1 MNLDDSPLPRKKIRK
16 FLQRFTILFHSLFFR
31 FSLLIT
37 ADPYALLDSERIKN
51 AYNNFKNPSNFK
63 KISFPK
69 LLNPEISIVITV
81 HDQVHFMYKCLES
94 VYLNT
99 EPCYELIIIDDCS
112 TGETKDLLSGIE
124 NIRIFRNET
133 NSGIIKSRNK
143 SIDLA
148 LGRYIVFLNNDII
161 VTEKWLEPLVE
172 CMKDEHVGAVG
183 PRLIY
188 PDGTLKEAGGI
199 IWADGSTSHFG
210 RGDGSAKPLY
220 NYVRPVDC
228 CSGAALVV
236 RKDLLNSLGGFDSR
250 YEPGHYEDT
259 DLCLSICVEG
269 YRVMYQPQSLVIH
282 FGDISGYSLKSENT
296 KFQMINKEKFYQKWK
311 PVLERTF
318 LQPSESNEFKARN
331 HRVGKHILVIDH
343 HILTPDRDS
352 GSHRMSLILQT
363 LLEQG
368 HSVTFIEGFP
378 TTSVEYTDQMRQAGI
393 EVLSGRH
400 ALFYR
405 SYLRN
410 YGKFYDLVILSR
422 LHVALKKI
430 DVIKKYC
437 QSASV
442 IYDTVDLE
450 YIRQLRRAKVEGDIQ
465 LERYAQKQK
474 KAESGLLSHVHRVW
488 TVSEDDRNALL
499 QDTPYLTIDVIPD
512 IYSIVPSFKPFDKRS
527 DLLFVGG
534 FNHLPNSDAI
544 IWFLKDIFPLIR
556 QKIPGMRV
564 FIIGENPPQEI
575 KALSEEDVIITGY
588 VKDISDYL
596 CCCRVFIVPLRY
608 GAGLKGKVIQSMAHH
623 MPLVTT
629 TIGAE
634 GTFLVDGQ
642 SAFIADEA
650 EEFARKVILLYQNH
664 EIWEKFSS
672 NSQKIMEDHFS
683 NISWKENLTRII
695 DDAVIASDR

>member
-1 MNLDDSPLPRKKIRK
+1 MYDLSIPPKKFRK
-16 FLQRFTILFHSLFFR
+16 FLQRFTILFDSFSSR

-37 ADPYALLDSERIKN
+37 PDPYTLLDSGRIERAN
-51 AYNNFKNPSNFK
+51 NNFKNPSNFK

-69 LLNPEISIVITV
+69 ILNPEISIVITL
-81 HDQVHFMYKCLES
+81 HNKAHFTQKCLES

-112 TGETKDLLSGIE
+112 TDETEHLLSGIE

-143 SIDLA
+143 AIGLA
-148 LGRYIVFLNNDII
+148 LGRFIVFLDNDII
-161 VTEKWLEPLVE
+161 VTEKWLEPLVA

-210 RGDGSAKPLY
+210 RGDGSAKPRY
-220 NYVRPVDC
+220 NYVRPVDF
-228 CSGAALVV
+228 CSGVALIV

-259 DLCLSICVEG
+259 DLCLSIWVEG

-282 FGDISGYSLKSENT
+282 FGDILGNSLKSENT
-296 KFQMINKEKFYQKWK
+296 KFQMINMEKFYQKWK

-318 LQPSESNEFKARN
+318 LQPSESNKFKART
-331 HRVGKHILVIDH
+331 HRVGKYILVIDH

-378 TTSVEYTDQMRQAGI
+378 TMSVEYTDQMQQEGI

-405 SYLRN
+405 SYLGN
-410 YGKFYDLVILSR
+410 YGKNFDLVILSR

-430 DVIKKYC
+430 TSIKKYC
-437 QSASV
+437 PDASI
-442 IYDTVDLE
+442 IYDTVDVE
-450 YIRQLRRAKVEGDIQ
+450 YVRQLRRAIVEGDIK
-465 LERYAQKQK
+465 LEKYAQKQK
-474 KAESGLLSHVHRVW
+474 KAEFGLLSHVHRVW
-488 TVSEDDRNALL
+488 TVSGDDQNTLL
-499 QDTPYLTIDVIPD
+499 RDSPYLTIDIIPD
-512 IYSIVPSFKPFDKRS
+512 IYSIVPHSVSFDKRS

-534 FNHLPNSDAI
+534 FNHLPNSDAV

-556 QKIPGMRV
+556 QKIPEIRV
-564 FIIGENPPQEI
+564 FVVGENPPQEI
-575 KALSEEDVIITGY
+575 RDFSGDAVIITGY
-588 VKDISDYL
+588 VKDISEYFR
-596 CCCRVFIVPLRY
+596 CCRVFIVPLRY

-642 SAFIADEA
+642 SAFIADEP

-664 EIWEKFSS
+664 EIWEKLSS
-672 NSQKIMEDHFS
+672 NSQKIMEDRFS
-683 NISWKENLTRII
+683 NISWKENLKRII
-695 DDAVIASDR
+695 DDATIASDP